1 MPNSNFSDE
10 VEKLRKSRRD
20 KENARRAKE
29 NHPTG
34 FEPGVHL
41 TNGEG
46 TLTTNGVSK
55 RIESNNEWSAHL
67 KHFGFNPEEF
77 EVIDNKLEYRC
88 WEAPVEGG
96 KQMMHYYK
104 VGIRSK
110 VNQDKEFDWKWLKKY
125 VTSKT
130 NIPKPPKTKS
140 LSMVLALSDW
150 QIGKQDGDG
159 VEGIVR
165 RVNEMIG
172 QFKTLIKSNKK
183 AGHVY
188 DRLIICGLGDIV
200 EGCDGHYSM
209 QTATV
214 EMNQRD
220 QITVATGLIVRVIK
234 ELAPLFPFTT
244 VAVVG
249 GNHGENR
256 KNGKAFTDFGDN
268 FDNLAFD
275 QACRILEENK
285 DLSKKLSWN
294 IADKDLTMT
303 LDVHGKILGLAH
315 GHQFRVGG
323 TNHPA
328 KANNWLSKQAMAKT
342 PIGGCDILLSAHFH
356 HLSIEHQRNTTL
368 IQAPALD
375 GGSLWIENSHALT
388 SQPGVLTFTIDEDG
402 VDNIKVLKG
411 TVE

>member
-1 MPNSNFSDE
+1 M
-10 VEKLRKSRRD
+10 
-20 KENARRAKE
+20 
-29 NHPTG
+29 
-34 FEPGVHL
+34 GVHL

-67 KHFGFNPEEF
+67 EHFGFNPEEF

-323 TNHPA
+323 QIIQQKLTIGFLN
-328 KANNWLSKQAMAKT
+328 KLWLKLLLVDATYYVSTFSSSFYRTSKKYN
-342 PIGGCDILLSAHFH
+342 F
-356 HLSIEHQRNTTL
+356 NT
-368 IQAPALD
+368 
-375 GGSLWIENSHALT
+375 ST
-388 SQPGVLTFTIDEDG
+388 SFRWWFFMDRKFTCFDFS
-402 VDNIKVLKG
+402 
-411 TVE
+411 VERSYFYNR

>member
-1 MPNSNFSDE
+1 MPNRKFSDE

-20 KENARRAKE
+20 KEDARRAKE
-29 NHPTG
+29 EHPTG
-34 FEPGVHL
+34 FTPGLHL
-41 TNGEG
+41 QGGEG
-46 TLTTNGVSK
+46 TLTTRATERV
-55 RIESNNEWSAHL
+55 ESESAWGAHL
-67 KHFGFNPEEF
+67 EYFGFDPKEF
-77 EVIDNKLEYRC
+77 EVDGNVIEYRC
-88 WEAPVEGG
+88 WEGPSEGG
-96 KQMMHYYK
+96 KQLYHYYK
-104 VGIRSK
+104 VKVRLKDFSPTTFDFEWIKKFIARKTTVPKQSK
-110 VNQDKEFDWKWLKKY
+110 ENDKDF
-125 VTSKT
+125 
-130 NIPKPPKTKS
+130 I
-140 LSMVLALSDW
+140 LALSDW
-150 QIGKQDGDG
+150 QVGKQDGDG

-165 RVNEMIG
+165 RVDEMIG
-172 QFKTLIKSNKK
+172 QVKTLVANNKK
-183 AGHVY
+183 IGHKY
-188 DRLIICGLGDIV
+188 SRLVICGMGDIV

-214 EMNQRD
+214 EINQRD
-220 QITVATGLIVRVIK
+220 QITVATGLIVKVIK

-275 QACRILEENK
+275 QASRILEENK
-285 DLSKKLSWN
+285 ELSKHISFN
-294 IADKDLTMT
+294 IADKELTMT
-303 LDVHGKILGLAH
+303 LDCHGKILGLAH

-328 KANNWLSKQAMAKT
+328 KAGNWLSKQALAKT
-342 PIGGCDILLSAHFH
+342 AIGGCDILLSAHFH

-388 SQPGVLTFTIDEDG
+388 SEPGVLTFTIDKDG
-402 VDNIKVLKG
+402 IDNIKILRG
-411 TVE
+411 TIQP